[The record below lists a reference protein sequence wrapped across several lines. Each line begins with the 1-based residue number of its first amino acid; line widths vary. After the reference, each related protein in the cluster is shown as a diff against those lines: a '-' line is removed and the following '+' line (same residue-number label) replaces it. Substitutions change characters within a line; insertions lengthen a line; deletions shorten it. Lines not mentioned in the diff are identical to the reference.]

1 MSIIQIVCQY
11 SSTNKYNINK
21 VLNKVNFNILFL
33 AKNQYIYATKKRV
46 IYNEKYNHFSDN
58 ELITEYK
65 NTKNNVFVGILYKRY
80 SHLVL
85 GLSFKYLKD
94 EDEAK
99 DAVMQIFE
107 KLLADLLKFNIE
119 YFKSWLYTFS
129 KNHCLMILRGKQ
141 SKLKK
146 EIDIQIHADSFMETE
161 SGMHQNKAE
170 EKEVQYTQLEKAIE
184 ELNEDQRKCIEL
196 FYLKEKSY
204 NDIVDLTGYTIN
216 EVKSFIQNG
225 KRNLKIKLDK
235 NSEQPR

>member
-1 MSIIQIVCQY
+1 M
-11 SSTNKYNINK
+11 
-21 VLNKVNFNILFL
+21 
-33 AKNQYIYATKKRV
+33 

-85 GLSFKYLKD
+85 GLSLKYLKD

-107 KLLADLLKFNIE
+107 KLLSDLLKFNIE
-119 YFKSWLYTFS
+119 YFKSWLYSFS
-129 KNHCLMILRGKQ
+129 KNHCLMIIRTKQ

-146 EIDIQIHADSFMETE
+146 EIDLQIHADSFMETE
-161 SGMHQNKAE
+161 TNSHPNRAE
-170 EKEVQYTQLEKAIE
+170 DKEVQYTLLEKAIE
-184 ELNEDQRKCIEL
+184 ELNEDQRKCIKL
-196 FYLKEKSY
+196 FYLKERSY
-204 NDIVDLTGYTIN
+204 NEIADETGYTLN

-225 KRNLKIKLDK
+225 KRNLKIKLEK

>member
-1 MSIIQIVCQY
+1 M
-11 SSTNKYNINK
+11 
-21 VLNKVNFNILFL
+21 
-33 AKNQYIYATKKRV
+33 

-85 GLSFKYLKD
+85 GLSLKYLKD

-129 KNHCLMILRGKQ
+129 KNHCLMIIRTKQ

-146 EIDIQIHADSFMETE
+146 EIDLQIHADSFMETE
-161 SGMHQNKAE
+161 TNSHPNRTE
-170 EKEVQYTQLEKAIE
+170 EKEVQYSLLEQAIE
-184 ELNEDQRKCIEL
+184 ELNEDQRRCIKL
-196 FYLKEKSY
+196 FYLKERSY
-204 NDIVDLTGYTIN
+204 NEIVDETGYSLN

-225 KRNLKIKLDK
+225 KRNLKIKLEK

>member
-1 MSIIQIVCQY
+1 MV
-11 SSTNKYNINK
+11 
-21 VLNKVNFNILFL
+21 
-33 AKNQYIYATKKRV
+33 
-46 IYNEKYNHFSDN
+46 YNEKYNDLSDN
-58 ELITEYK
+58 ELITEFK

-85 GLSFKYLKD
+85 GLSLKYLKN

-129 KNHCLMILRGKQ
+129 KNHCLMIIRSQQ

-146 EIDIQIHADSFMETE
+146 EMDLQINADSFMETE
-161 SGMHQNKAE
+161 SSSHPNKAE
-170 EKEVQYTQLEKAIE
+170 EKEIQYTLLEKAIE
-184 ELNEDQRKCIEL
+184 ELSEEQKKCIEL
-196 FYLKEKSY
+196 FYLKQKSY
-204 NDIVDLTGYTIN
+204 QEIIDITGYSVN

-225 KRNLKIKLDK
+225 KRNLKIKLEK

>member
-1 MSIIQIVCQY
+1 M
-11 SSTNKYNINK
+11 
-21 VLNKVNFNILFL
+21 
-33 AKNQYIYATKKRV
+33 

-85 GLSFKYLKD
+85 GLSLKYLKD

-107 KLLADLLKFNIE
+107 KLLSDLLKFNIE
-119 YFKSWLYTFS
+119 YFKSWLYSFS
-129 KNHCLMILRGKQ
+129 KNHCLMIIRTKQ

-146 EIDIQIHADSFMETE
+146 EIDLQMHADSFMETE
-161 SGMHQNKAE
+161 TNSHLNKAE
-170 EKEVQYTQLEKAIE
+170 EKEIQYTLLEKAID
-184 ELNEDQRKCIEL
+184 ELNEDQRKCIKL
-196 FYLKEKSY
+196 FYLKERSY
-204 NDIVDLTGYTIN
+204 NEIVDETGYSLN

-225 KRNLKIKLDK
+225 KRNLKIKLEK
-235 NSEQPR
+235 NSEEPR

>member
-1 MSIIQIVCQY
+1 LV
-11 SSTNKYNINK
+11 
-21 VLNKVNFNILFL
+21 
-33 AKNQYIYATKKRV
+33 
-46 IYNEKYNHFSDN
+46 YNEKYNDLSDN
-58 ELITEYK
+58 ELITEFK

-85 GLSFKYLKD
+85 GLSLKYLKN

-107 KLLADLLKFNIE
+107 KLLTDLLKFNIE

-129 KNHCLMILRGKQ
+129 KNHCLMIIRSQQ

-146 EIDIQIHADSFMETE
+146 EMDLQINADSFMETE
-161 SGMHQNKAE
+161 STLHPNKAE
-170 EKEVQYTQLEKAIE
+170 EKEIQYTLLEKAIE
-184 ELNEDQRKCIEL
+184 ELSEEQKKCIEL
-196 FYLKEKSY
+196 FYLKQKSY
-204 NDIVDLTGYTIN
+204 QEIIDITGYSVN

-225 KRNLKIKLDK
+225 KRNLKIKLEK

>member
-1 MSIIQIVCQY
+1 M
-11 SSTNKYNINK
+11 
-21 VLNKVNFNILFL
+21 L
-33 AKNQYIYATKKRV
+33 
-46 IYNEKYNHFSDN
+46 YNEKYIHFSDN

-85 GLSFKYLKD
+85 GLSLKYLKD

-99 DAVMQIFE
+99 DAVMQVFE
-107 KLLADLLKFNIE
+107 KLLTDLLKFNID

-129 KNHCLMILRGKQ
+129 KNHCLMIIRSKQ

-146 EIDIQIHADSFMETE
+146 EIDMQIHADYFMETE
-161 SGMHQNKAE
+161 STLHPNKE
-170 EKEVQYTQLEKAIE
+170 LEKEIQYNLLEKAID
-184 ELNEDQRKCIEL
+184 ELSADQKKCIEL

-204 NDIVDLTGYTIN
+204 NEIVELTGYSIN

-225 KRNLKIKLDK
+225 KRNLKIKLEK
-235 NSEQPR
+235 NSE

>member
-1 MSIIQIVCQY
+1 
-11 SSTNKYNINK
+11 
-21 VLNKVNFNILFL
+21 LL
-33 AKNQYIYATKKRV
+33 
-46 IYNEKYNHFSDN
+46 YNEKYIHFSDN

-85 GLSFKYLKD
+85 GLSLKYLKD

-99 DAVMQIFE
+99 DAVMQVFE
-107 KLLADLLKFNIE
+107 KLLTDLLKFNID

-129 KNHCLMILRGKQ
+129 KNHCLMIIRTKQ

-146 EIDIQIHADSFMETE
+146 EIDMQIHADYFMETE
-161 SGMHQNKAE
+161 STLHPNKE
-170 EKEVQYTQLEKAIE
+170 VEKEIQYNLLEKAID
-184 ELNEDQRKCIEL
+184 ELSADQKKCIEL

-204 NDIVDLTGYTIN
+204 NEIVELTGYSIN

-225 KRNLKIKLDK
+225 KRNLKIKLEK
-235 NSEQPR
+235 NSE